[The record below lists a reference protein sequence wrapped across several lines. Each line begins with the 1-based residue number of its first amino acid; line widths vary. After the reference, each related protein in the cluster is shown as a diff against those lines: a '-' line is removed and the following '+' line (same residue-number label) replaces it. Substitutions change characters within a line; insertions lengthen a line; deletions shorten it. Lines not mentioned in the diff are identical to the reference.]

1 MSLFLNKEDGYFSLT
16 TAGEVAVIILIAVL
30 VILTAD
36 RKSTRLN
43 SSHM

>member
-30 VILTAD
+30 
-36 RKSTRLN
+36 
-43 SSHM
+43 